1 MFSVILLAGGSG
13 SRMEQIIPKQF
24 LMLAGKPIIMH
35 SIERLDQIDIIQEI
49 IIICH
54 KDYIELVNSYI
65 NTYMIK
71 TRCKIIPGGATR
83 QESTYIGLQEATY
96 ENVIVH
102 EAARPF
108 VKKCEFEQL
117 ILNEHPNAIFGIA
130 IPFTVLKGTDHITE
144 LLERKELVNVQLPQ
158 KFQRSSLLIA
168 HQKAVE
174 DNKGFTEDAS
184 LLFYY
189 EKGNIGIVPGS
200 IYNLKITEP
209 VDLITGEVIYKEYII
224 GRD

>member
-1 MFSVILLAGGSG
+1 MFSVVLLSGGSG
-13 SRMEQIIPKQF
+13 SRMEKSIPKQF

-35 SIERLDQIDIIQEI
+35 SIERLDQIEGIQEI
-49 IIICH
+49 VIVCH
-54 KDYIELVNSYI
+54 KDYIELVKSYLDS
-65 NTYMIK
+65 YMIK
-71 TRCKIIPGGATR
+71 TRCKVIPGGATR

-96 ENVIVH
+96 ESVIVH

-108 VKKCEFEQL
+108 VKKCEFDQL
-117 ILNEHPNAIFGIA
+117 ILDKHQNAIFGAA

-158 KFQRSSLLIA
+158 KFQRTPLLKA

-174 DNKGFTEDAS
+174 DNLGFTEDAS

-189 EKGNIGIVPGS
+189 EKVNIGIIPGS